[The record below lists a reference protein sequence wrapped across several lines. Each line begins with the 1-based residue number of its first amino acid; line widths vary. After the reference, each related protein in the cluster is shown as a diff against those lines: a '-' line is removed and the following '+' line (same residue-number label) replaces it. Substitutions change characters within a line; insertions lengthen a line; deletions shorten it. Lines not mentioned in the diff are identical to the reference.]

1 MLPLIRLYAVHQFA
15 ILYLFQANN
24 TAFCSRAQR
33 GQEGAP
39 KCDAARLRCCHTAR
53 RAGHSLCARDG
64 RRSVCVEG
72 HGGCSSFFMRQNSS
86 KNAAKK
92 IIYPSAAAAVDT
104 RNADSTRS
112 PPPPCA
118 HTIPPFTGSPELH
131 RYQPFARVFLQIILL
146 LYSSKARANKPG
158 MLQFGLQYRVNTA
171 VQYATQCFPDQ
182 VFSRL

>member
-15 ILYLFQANN
+15 ILSLFQANN

-53 RAGHSLCARDG
+53 RAGHSRCARDG

-92 IIYPSAAAAVDT
+92 KNLPLSRRRCGVSVDT
-104 RNADSTRS
+104 RNADSRLDLLRLLVPT
-112 PPPPCA
+112 PH
-118 HTIPPFTGSPELH
+118 HTVHGSPELH
-131 RYQPFARVFLQIILL
+131 RYQPFARVVYQ
-146 LYSSKARANKPG
+146 
-158 MLQFGLQYRVNTA
+158 
-171 VQYATQCFPDQ
+171 
-182 VFSRL
+182 

>member
-15 ILYLFQANN
+15 ILSLFQANN

-72 HGGCSSFFMRQNSS
+72 HGGCSSFFMPQSSS

-92 IIYPSAAAAVDT
+92 IIYPSAAAAVT
-104 RNADSTRS
+104 HARADSQTPTRS
-112 PPPPCA
+112 PPLVVPTPY
-118 HTIPPFTGSPELH
+118 HIHGFTRTSPLPTLC
-131 RYQPFARVFLQIILL
+131 QGVFTNNITALQ
-146 LYSSKARANKPG
+146 
-158 MLQFGLQYRVNTA
+158 
-171 VQYATQCFPDQ
+171 
-182 VFSRL
+182 